1 MKKIF
6 LIILIVFVSCNK
18 KELPSNVSMA
28 LHELDDFEK
37 ICRDYDSLVNTLDES
52 KINTLPL
59 DSLDNIIVRLNVNRE
74 MLEER
79 ENKVE
84 EFLKYNPELS
94 DYEGIKNRKTNSL
107 IDINENYSLILKR
120 HADLKYK
127 RDR

>member
-6 LIILIVFVSCNK
+6 ILLLIVFVSCK

-28 LHELDDFEK
+28 LIEVNDFEK
-37 ICRDYDSLVNTLDES
+37 ICRDYDSLINTLDES
-52 KINTLPL
+52 KINSLPL
-59 DSLDNIIVRLNVNRE
+59 DSLDNIIVRLKVNRE

-79 ENKVE
+79 ENKFE

-94 DYEGIKNRKTNSL
+94 DYDEIKNRKINSV
-107 IDINENYSLILKR
+107 IDINKNYSLILKR

-127 RDR
+127 MHH

>member
-6 LIILIVFVSCNK
+6 LIIIIVFVSCNK

-94 DYEGIKNRKTNSL
+94 DYDEIKNRKTNSL